1 MTILC
6 QTLIYA
12 NSLRDMHSSRL
23 LDGGTKAPLLSSSS
37 A

>member
-12 NSLRDMHSSRL
+12 DSLRDMHSSRL
-23 LDGGTKAPLLSSSS
+23 LDGSNESTAALF
-37 A
+37 